1 MKKIAFLILILTAV
15 FGFSQ
20 SDTLQVKV
28 KGKIIDIKTNMPI
41 ARVTVLNKNTSAVVL
56 ASENGDFEIFAKTN
70 DKLLFS
76 HLGYNYAE
84 VGVNQK
90 SYLQAQSEIYK
101 LIDKNSKEIEQ
112 YQKNMG
118 RIEQML
124 LKRKV
129 KRELDVPKQQM
140 RAETAKRMMEKNRV
154 PDPKKK

>member
-1 MKKIAFLILILTAV
+1 MKKITFLILILFTV

-41 ARVTVLNKNTSAVVL
+41 SRVTVLNKNTSSVVL
-56 ASENGDFEIFAKTN
+56 ASENGDFEISAKTN

-90 SYLQAQSEIYK
+90 WYAGNQTVFLSFKE
-101 LIDKNSKEIEQ
+101 NEIETVLVTN
-112 YQKNMG
+112 YCFL
-118 RIEQML
+118 IWVIIML
-124 LKRKV
+124 RLV
-129 KRELDVPKQQM
+129 
-140 RAETAKRMMEKNRV
+140 
-154 PDPKKK
+154 